1 MGAGR
6 VRGRV
11 RGAPADRLCQ
21 PHGVVPAPAER
32 GLRHRAHGLRDARG
46 LAGGDGWRARVVAD
60 RRRPHPQRVSA
71 RRAGQV
77 PDRRRGPAG
86 GGRAAPGRPAVRAEL
101 LRCAHA
107 PRDARGDG
115 RDPGAAGL
123 LREAVRAVALPDAGP
138 GGGRG
143 RDAGRPQPA
152 RAALPADAASD
163 PALAAAGRGP
173 RELLRPAGLLPGA
186 RGGAPVVGPGPG
198 PRQLPRA
205 LAVRGL
211 GAVRGGALAARAA
224 RRADLPHDDGPHGD
238 VGVAPRRHR
247 PDPPRPAAR
256 PPQGGAAL
264 LSSGGLRQGR
274 LGAAHAARADGRP
287 GVLRGRPRVPGKV
300 SLREGGH
307 RRPARGARSRE
318 RAGPEALLRPLGLR
332 DRPAEPRLDRQHR
345 RLPARVSARPSR

>member
-1 MGAGR
+1 MERPPIVYANRTAWYPHPPNEDFATARMDFETPEGWLAVTGGELVSSRTAAGR
-6 VRGRV
+6 TRSEYRLAEPGKYLTVVVGR
-11 RGAPADRLCQ
+11 L
-21 PHGVVPAPAER
+21 AEV
-32 GLRHRAHGLRDARG
+32 GLRQEG
-46 LAGGDGWRARVVAD
+46 
-60 RRRPHPQRVSA
+60 PQSVRSFSA
-71 RRAGQV
+71 A
-77 PDRRRGPAG
+77 
-86 GGRAAPGRPAVRAEL
+86 
-101 LRCAHA
+101 AHA

-163 PALAAAGRGP
+163 PALASAGRGP

-198 PRQLPRA
+198 PGQLPRA

-256 PPQGGAAL
+256 PPQGRAAL

-287 GVLRGRPRVPGKV
+287 GVLRGRARVPRKV

-307 RRPARGARSRE
+307 RRPARRPRNRE
-318 RAGPEALLRPLGLR
+318 RAGLEALLRPLGLR
-332 DRPAEPRLDRQHR
+332 HRPAEPRLDRQHR
-345 RLPARVSARPSR
+345 LLPARVSARPSR